1 MFDFSDPTFDIRGK
15 EIKRITLQELI
26 DLYPIIVSHTLMKCI
41 NMLSPCLRRIFSD
54 QSTPPVNP
62 IGDIYDPDEDEPVSE
77 LAWPHMQA
85 IYEFF
90 LRFIELPDFQ
100 HQVAK
105 QYIDHEFILRILEL
119 FDSED
124 PRERDCLKTTL
135 HRIYG
140 KF

>member
-1 MFDFSDPTFDIRGK
+1 
-15 EIKRITLQELI
+15 
-26 DLYPIIVSHTLMKCI
+26 
-41 NMLSPCLRRIFSD
+41 
-54 QSTPPVNP
+54 
-62 IGDIYDPDEDEPVSE
+62 
-77 LAWPHMQA
+77 MQA